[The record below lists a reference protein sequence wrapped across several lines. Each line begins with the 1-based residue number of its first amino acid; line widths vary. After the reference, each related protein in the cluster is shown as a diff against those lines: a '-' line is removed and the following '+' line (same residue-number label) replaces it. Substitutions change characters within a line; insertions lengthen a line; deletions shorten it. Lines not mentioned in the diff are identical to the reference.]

1 MNEKE
6 SDRIDEQ
13 LTAYLDGELTPAES
27 ANLERNLVDDQ
38 SLRKRL
44 AELRQAYDLLDKIPE
59 TPHKQ
64 SFTQS
69 TISMVVQEVKQ
80 AQVEPV
86 ATTTVVS
93 AKRHWFAWPNILAVI
108 ALSIFAGLGLGGL
121 GAMLQTRNEL
131 ANLSVVANLP
141 GLQDVGEWRVAQE
154 LSKDGEL
161 IDYLS
166 ERYSDR
172 SIPSLPESLWSRRSW
187 VQALNP
193 VQIAKLENGREQLIK
208 LPRETVARLAAMQY
222 QVDEQPNAESINRTI
237 RVVGHVLDAMPN
249 SRRQDLEGS
258 TPEQRIRMLR
268 EHLHFRAAMFYAA
281 DLTPEDTQAIEDWSR
296 NDLLPVL
303 MASMPF
309 LRREVDLRTMLLSLY
324 SFRPIE
330 DGFRIENQDEL
341 LASLGS
347 KMSPF
352 AKKLLGGIDRND
364 QLIVVSTWI
373 VPEGINNVQRLIDTY
388 DRMRPDARE
397 SIDLA
402 DPNQG
407 KRSLRDRSRRP
418 NNSTNRAR

>member
-1 MNEKE
+1 
-6 SDRIDEQ
+6 
-13 LTAYLDGELTPAES
+13 
-27 ANLERNLVDDQ
+27 VQ
-38 SLRKRL
+38 S
-44 AELRQAYDLLDKIPE
+44 
-59 TPHKQ
+59 
-64 SFTQS
+64 
-69 TISMVVQEVKQ
+69 
-80 AQVEPV
+80 
-86 ATTTVVS
+86 
-93 AKRHWFAWPNILAVI
+93 
-108 ALSIFAGLGLGGL
+108 
-121 GAMLQTRNEL
+121 
-131 ANLSVVANLP
+131 
-141 GLQDVGEWRVAQE
+141 
-154 LSKDGEL
+154 
-161 IDYLS
+161 
-166 ERYSDR
+166 
-172 SIPSLPESLWSRRSW
+172 
-187 VQALNP
+187 
-193 VQIAKLENGREQLIK
+193 
-208 LPRETVARLAAMQY
+208 
-222 QVDEQPNAESINRTI
+222 QVDEQPDAEFINRTI
-237 RVVGHVLDAMPN
+237 RVLGHVLDAMPN

>member
-1 MNEKE
+1 MNESHSE
-6 SDRIDEQ
+6 HIDEQ
-13 LTAYLDGELTPAES
+13 LTAYLDGELSPAEAAS
-27 ANLERNLVDDQ
+27 VERDLVGNPT
-38 SLRKRL
+38 LRKRL
-44 AELRQAYDLLDKIPE
+44 ADLRQAYDLLDEVPE

-69 TISMVVQEVKQ
+69 TISMVIQEVKQ
-80 AQVEPV
+80 AQAEPK
-86 ATTTVVS
+86 ATEVRPP
-93 AKRHWFAWPNILAVI
+93 AKSDWFTWPRILAIIV
-108 ALSIFAGLGLGGL
+108 LSTLAGFFFGGI
-121 GAMLQTRNEL
+121 GAVLQARNEL
-131 ANLSVVANLP
+131 ANLSVIANLP
-141 GLQDVGEWRVAQE
+141 GLQDVGEWKVAEE
-154 LSKDGEL
+154 LAVDGEL

-187 VQALNP
+187 VAALNP
-193 VQIAKLENGREQLIK
+193 VQVAKLENGREQLLK
-208 LPRETVARLAAMQY
+208 LPRETVARLGAIQS
-222 QVDEQPNAESINRTI
+222 QVDQQPNSENINRTI

-249 SRRQDLEGS
+249 RRRQELSGA
-258 TPEQRIRMLR
+258 TAEQRIRSLR

-296 NDLLPVL
+296 DDLLPVL

-324 SFRPIE
+324 SLRPIE

-341 LASLGS
+341 LASLAA

-388 DRMRPDARE
+388 DRTRPDTRE
-397 SIDLA
+397 AIDLA

-407 KRSLRDRSRRP
+407 KRLLRDRSRRP
-418 NNSTNRAR
+418 SGNTRTR

>member
-1 MNEKE
+1 MNENE
-6 SDRIDEQ
+6 SEHIDEL

-27 ANLERNLVDDQ
+27 ASLERNLVDDQ
-38 SLRKRL
+38 SLRTRL

-69 TISMVVQEVKQ
+69 TISLVVQEVKQ
-80 AQVEPV
+80 SQAQPTT
-86 ATTTVVS
+86 TTTVPQIT
-93 AKRHWFAWPNILAVI
+93 RNWFAWPHILAVI
-108 ALSIFAGLGLGGL
+108 ALSTVAGLSLGGL
-121 GAMLQTRNEL
+121 GGMLQTRNEL
-131 ANLSVVANLP
+131 SNLSVVANLP
-141 GLQDVGEWRVAQE
+141 GLQDVGEWKVAEE
-154 LSKDGEL
+154 LARDGEL

-172 SIPSLPESLWSRRSW
+172 SIPSLPNSLWSRRSW

-193 VQIAKLENGREQLIK
+193 IQIAKLENGREQLLK
-208 LPRETVARLAAMQY
+208 LPRDTVARLSAIQT
-222 QVDEQPNAESINRTI
+222 QVDEQTNAASINQTI
-237 RVVGHVLDAMPN
+237 RMVGLVLDAMPN
-249 SRRQDLEGS
+249 SRRQDLEGA
-258 TPEQRIRMLR
+258 TAEQRIRMLR

-296 NDLLPVL
+296 NDLMPVL

-324 SFRPIE
+324 SLRPIE

-341 LASLGS
+341 LASLAS

-388 DRMRPDARE
+388 DRMRADMRE
-397 SIDLA
+397 AIDLT

-407 KRSLRDRSRRP
+407 KRLLRDRSRRP
-418 NNSTNRAR
+418 SNATRPR

>member
-1 MNEKE
+1 MNENDSE
-6 SDRIDEQ
+6 QIDEQ

-27 ANLERNLVDDQ
+27 ASLERNLVDDQ

-80 AQVEPV
+80 SQAEPI
-86 ATTTVVS
+86 ATTKVMPV
-93 AKRHWFAWPNILAVI
+93 KRNWFTWPSILAVI
-108 ALSIFAGLGLGGL
+108 AISSLCGAALGGL
-121 GAMLQTRNEL
+121 VALLQTRSEL
-131 ANLSVVANLP
+131 SNLSVIANLP
-141 GLQDVGEWRVAQE
+141 GLQDVGEWKVAEE
-154 LSKDGEL
+154 LAKDSEL

-166 ERYSDR
+166 EHYSDR
-172 SIPSLPESLWSRRSW
+172 SIPSLPDSLWSRRSW
-187 VQALNP
+187 VQALNS
-193 VQIAKLENGREQLIK
+193 VQIAKLENGREQLLK
-208 LPRETVARLAAMQY
+208 LPRETVARLVAMQS
-222 QVDEQPNAESINRTI
+222 QVDRQPTAETINRTI
-237 RVVGHVLDAMPN
+237 RMVGLVLDAMPN
-249 SRRQDLEGS
+249 SRRQDLEGA
-258 TPEQRIRMLR
+258 TVEQRIRMLR
-268 EHLHFRAAMFYAA
+268 EQLHFRAAMFYAA

-341 LASLGS
+341 LASLRA

-407 KRSLRDRSRRP
+407 KRLLRDRSRRP

>member
-1 MNEKE
+1 MTENEFE
-6 SDRIDEQ
+6 RIDEQ

-27 ANLERNLVDDQ
+27 ASLERNLVDDET
-38 SLRKRL
+38 LRTRL
-44 AELRQAYDLLDKIPE
+44 ADLRQAYDLLDRIPE
-59 TPHKQ
+59 TPHNQ

-69 TISMVVQEVKQ
+69 TISMVVQEVRQ
-80 AQVEPV
+80 SQVQP
-86 ATTTVVS
+86 ATTVPPIM
-93 AKRHWFAWPNILAVI
+93 RNWLAWPRILAVI
-108 ALSIFAGLGLGGL
+108 ALSTVAGLSLGGL
-121 GAMLQTRNEL
+121 AGILQTRNEL
-131 ANLSVVANLP
+131 SNLSVVANLP
-141 GLQDVGEWRVAQE
+141 GLQDVGEWKVAEE
-154 LSKDGEL
+154 LAKDSEL

-172 SIPSLPESLWSRRSW
+172 TIPSLPNSLWSRRSW

-193 VQIAKLENGREQLIK
+193 IQIAKLENGREQLLK
-208 LPRETVARLAAMQY
+208 LPRDTVARLSAMQS
-222 QVDEQPNAESINRTI
+222 QVDAQPNAASINQTI

-249 SRRQDLEGS
+249 SRRQDLEGA
-258 TPEQRIRMLR
+258 TAEQRIRMLR

-341 LASLGS
+341 LGSLGA

-388 DRMRPDARE
+388 DRMRPDTRE
-397 SIDLA
+397 TIDLT

-407 KRSLRDRSRRP
+407 KRLLRDRSRRP
-418 NNSTNRAR
+418 SNSNRPR

>member
-1 MNEKE
+1 MNENE
-6 SDRIDEQ
+6 SERIDEQ

-80 AQVEPV
+80 AQPETI
-86 ATTTVVS
+86 ATTRVLP
-93 AKRHWFAWPNILAVI
+93 AKRNWFAWPSILVVVT
-108 ALSIFAGLGLGGL
+108 LSTLVGLGLGGL
-121 GAMLQTRNEL
+121 GAMLQARNEL
-131 ANLSVVANLP
+131 SNLGVIANLP
-141 GLQDVGEWRVAQE
+141 GLQDVGEWRVAEE

-172 SIPSLPESLWSRRSW
+172 SIPSLPDSLWSRRSW

-193 VQIAKLENGREQLIK
+193 VQIAKLENGREQLLK
-208 LPRETVARLAAMQY
+208 LPRETVARLAAMQS
-222 QVDEQPNAESINRTI
+222 QVDEQPNDESINRTI

-249 SRRQDLEGS
+249 SRRQDLEGANV
-258 TPEQRIRMLR
+258 EQRIRMLR
-268 EHLHFRAAMFYAA
+268 ELLHFRAALFYAA
-281 DLTPEDTQAIEDWSR
+281 DLTPEDTQAIEEWSR
-296 NDLLPVL
+296 DDLLPVL

-341 LASLGS
+341 LANLGA

-373 VPEGINNVQRLIDTY
+373 VPEGINNIQRLIDTY

-397 SIDLA
+397 SIDLV

-407 KRSLRDRSRRP
+407 KRLLRDRSRRP
-418 NNSTNRAR
+418 NNSTNRTR